1 MAFSPYGAIVGSGFG
16 LIDIVDAVAAAAVA
30 VAAFAFYDCVFVSFI
45 GLYRFV

>member
-16 LIDIVDAVAAAAVA
+16 LIDIVDAVA